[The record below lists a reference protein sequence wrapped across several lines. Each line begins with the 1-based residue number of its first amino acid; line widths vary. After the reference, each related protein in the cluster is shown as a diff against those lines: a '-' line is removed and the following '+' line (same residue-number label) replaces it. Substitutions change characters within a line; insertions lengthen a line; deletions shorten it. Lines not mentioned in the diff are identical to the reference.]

1 MKNNVLILSA
11 GRRVELVN
19 FFKDELKKLLPD
31 SRVFA
36 VDLKPELSSACQVAH
51 SFFKAPRV
59 TSDEYIPF
67 LKKICLDE
75 NIGLVVPTIDTEL
88 LVLSKHRDYFTSFG
102 INVVV
107 SEFNLVD
114 YCRNKNLTK
123 KVFDDLG
130 ISYPTIFNKDAIE
143 FPCFMKPYDGS
154 CSIGAKAIPSSSDL
168 TDLDLKNPK
177 NMFMELIPCTYK
189 EYTVDAYYDKFGDL
203 KCFVPRLRIETRA
216 GEISKGVTRKNHV
229 YNFLMD
235 KLDKLNGAYGCITIQ
250 LFVSEDDLD
259 YKGLEINPRFGGGFP
274 LSYSAGAN
282 YPKMMI
288 REYILGENLSF
299 EESWKNNFLM
309 LRYDASVFIEN
320 YESK

>member
-1 MKNNVLILSA
+1 
-11 GRRVELVN
+11 
-19 FFKDELKKLLPD
+19 
-31 SRVFA
+31 
-36 VDLKPELSSACQVAH
+36 
-51 SFFKAPRV
+51 
-59 TSDEYIPF
+59 
-67 LKKICLDE
+67 
-75 NIGLVVPTIDTEL
+75 
-88 LVLSKHRDYFTSFG
+88 
-102 INVVV
+102 V